1 MEEATPNIHTKFDLR
16 DHLYIGGHP
25 DVANLGDINSLS
37 RQNFTGCLQHVYFNE
52 VSDFFITMKH
62 RETGKR

>member
-1 MEEATPNIHTKFDLR
+1 MEEAIPNIHTKFDLR
-16 DHLYIGGHP
+16 DNLYIGGHP

-62 RETGKR
+62 RETGEL